1 MGCGSSSS
9 TDDNFKTRSTPDDEK
24 KVLKDKFNNNLQAM
38 KKLCEEIGFRERFM
52 ELITQEHEQFEE
64 MFDPFWETYK
74 KKLEEEKFTHETLK
88 DISQAIAAQTFLE
101 QHLDFKEYDIHD
113 TIKQF
118 TNYIRPSCQDFTDG
132 DMETLMNTIK
142 IYQNVFPSLQKG
154 VLYFVESLRTQNFAL
169 GHININLKLN
179 PDFELKAFNIGIF
192 EENLENIQFLK
203 GLAEVIDYSQALTCV
218 AIQILQKY
226 DDKLIDK
233 KYFRNLCILLES
245 IKANKNIKVL
255 LISLVKGEETMELG
269 PEVNNKILEI
279 VKQDNLLA
287 LYFVK
292 VAFNPE
298 FGKKLGSLIEDSQ
311 NLRFLGFASSE
322 NNPAYLTSVFQGI
335 NKNNS
340 LNIVCL
346 QKFEIPEAKMTELK
360 GLVTGCKTLKLFK
373 YFKEDGL

>member
-9 TDDNFKTRSTPDDEK
+9 TDENFKAKSIPENEK

-38 KKLCEEIGFRERFM
+38 KKLCQDIGFRERFM

-64 MFDPFWETYK
+64 MFDPFWETFK
-74 KKLEEEKFTHETLK
+74 KKLEEEKFTHESLK
-88 DISQAIAAQTFLE
+88 DISQVIAAQTYLE

-118 TNYIRPSCQDFTDG
+118 TNYIKPSSKDFTDG
-132 DMETLMNTIK
+132 DMDTLMNTIK
-142 IYQNVFPSLQKG
+142 LYQNVFPNVQKG

-192 EENLENIQFLK
+192 EENLENLQFLK
-203 GLAEVIDYSQALTCV
+203 GLAEVIDYSQGLTSV

-233 KYFRNLCILLES
+233 KYFRNLTILLEA

-255 LISLVKGEETMELG
+255 LISLVKGEEVMDLG

-279 VKQDNLLA
+279 LNQDTLLG

-292 VAFNPE
+292 VTFNSE
-298 FGKKLGSLIEDSQ
+298 FGKKLGSLIEDSK
-311 NLRFLGFASSE
+311 NLRFIGFASSE
-322 NNPAYLTSVFQGI
+322 SNPAYLTSVFEGI
-335 NKNNS
+335 GKNSS

-346 QKFEIPEAKMTELK
+346 QKFEISEVKMNEFK